1 MIKLLVG
8 FGLGAAFVY
17 AYPQEG
23 SAFVEYSLS
32 VVDSMKAILADLYA
46 KIG

>member
-1 MIKLLVG
+1 MIRLLVG
-8 FGLGAAFVY
+8 FGLGALFVY

-23 SAFVEYSLS
+23 SQFVEYALS
-32 VVDSMKAILADLYA
+32 VVDSMKGTLADLYA

>member
-1 MIKLLVG
+1 MIRLLVG
-8 FGLGAAFVY
+8 FGLGALFVY

-23 SAFVEYSLS
+23 SQFVEYALS
-32 VVDSMKAILADLYA
+32 VVDSMRDTLADLYA